1 VSTRKGR
8 DFHAEEDALDGGIVF
23 HEEVEPIDPWDDI
36 LDDGRI
42 KFRTLHDAYEE
53 YKRINRERCDT

>member
-36 LDDGRI
+36 LHDGRI
-42 KFRTLHDAYEE
+42 KYRTLHDAYEE